1 MKRQAIYTLLLC
13 VLLLGVMLLLAVD
26 ITPLPS
32 RAAAPLD
39 EPYVFL

>member
-1 MKRQAIYTLLLC
+1 MKRRAIYIPLLCVPLLGVTLLLP
-13 VLLLGVMLLLAVD
+13 VD

-39 EPYVFL
+39 EP